1 MKICNL
7 LLCLNKGGAE
17 NVATIL
23 SNEWSK
29 KNHDISLVLLTDRKK
44 WPFAYQLN
52 KNIKVRDYSVNE
64 NINRNRYT
72 GYNSETNG
80 KSGDFIY
87 ESPSVKVINYDK
99 GLNYNKN
106 RLIQSVTVEEKD
118 IGGYYI
124 QQQDI
129 PIVEH
134 KSVSRKI
141 KGIL

>member
-1 MKICNL
+1 MSKHYVDNL
-7 LLCLNKGGAE
+7 YSSFGNQRYINKSIIR
-17 NVATIL
+17 NVINDKL
-23 SNEWSK
+23 K
-29 KNHDISLVLLTDRKK
+29 
-44 WPFAYQLN
+44 
-52 KNIKVRDYSVNE
+52 KNIKVKDYSVNE

-72 GYNSETNG
+72 GYNCETNG
-80 KSGDFIY
+80 KSGDIIY
-87 ESPSVKVINYDK
+87 EYPSVKVINYDK

-106 RLIQSVTVEEKD
+106 RLIQSVSVEEKD

-141 KGIL
+141 KDIL

>member
-1 MKICNL
+1 MSKNYVDNL
-7 LLCLNKGGAE
+7 YSSFGNQSYINE
-17 NVATIL
+17 SINRNVI
-23 SNEWSK
+23 N
-29 KNHDISLVLLTDRKK
+29 NI
-44 WPFAYQLN
+44 LN
-52 KNIKVRDYSVNE
+52 KNIKARDYSVNE

-72 GYNSETNG
+72 GYNRETNG
-80 KSGDFIY
+80 KSGDIIY
-87 ESPSVKVINYDK
+87 EYPSVKVINYDK

-106 RLIQSVTVEEKD
+106 RLIESVTVEEKD

-134 KSVSRKI
+134 KSVNRKI

>member
-1 MKICNL
+1 MPKNYVDNL
-7 LLCLNKGGAE
+7 YSSFGNKFYIKE
-17 NVATIL
+17 SIIRNVI
-23 SNEWSK
+23 NDK
-29 KNHDISLVLLTDRKK
+29 
-44 WPFAYQLN
+44 LN

>member
-1 MKICNL
+1 MPKHYVDNL
-7 LLCLNKGGAE
+7 KSSFENQSYINESINRNVINNILNK
-17 NVATIL
+17 
-23 SNEWSK
+23 K
-29 KNHDISLVLLTDRKK
+29 
-44 WPFAYQLN
+44 
-52 KNIKVRDYSVNE
+52 IKVRDYSVNE

-72 GYNSETNG
+72 GYNCETNG
-80 KSGDFIY
+80 KNGDFIY

-106 RLIQSVTVEEKD
+106 RLIQSVSVEEKD

-129 PIVEH
+129 PIVEY

>member
-1 MKICNL
+1 MPKNYVDNL
-7 LLCLNKGGAE
+7 YSSFGNKFYINKSINR
-17 NVATIL
+17 NVI
-23 SNEWSK
+23 NDK
-29 KNHDISLVLLTDRKK
+29 
-44 WPFAYQLN
+44 LN
-52 KNIKVRDYSVNE
+52 KNIKVKDYSVNE

>member
-1 MKICNL
+1 MPKNYVDNL
-7 LLCLNKGGAE
+7 YSSFGNQSYINE
-17 NVATIL
+17 SINRNVI
-23 SNEWSK
+23 N
-29 KNHDISLVLLTDRKK
+29 DI
-44 WPFAYQLN
+44 LN
-52 KNIKVRDYSVNE
+52 KNIKARDYSVNE

-72 GYNSETNG
+72 GYNRETNG
-80 KSGDFIY
+80 KSGDIIY

-118 IGGYYI
+118 VGGYYI